1 MAESLINPID
11 LFGGEPN
18 KSIGFAA
25 GIERLILAMDINNK
39 QESIVDFF
47 IIYKEEAA
55 IEESFKLALKLRK
68 LGVRVEID
76 LERRS
81 FTKQIKLAD
90 KSRSKKTIIISKD
103 KLENALVVIKDM
115 SSGKEDFVNIDNN
128 FEFLLNQLK
137 VEPNAEE

>member
-1 MAESLINPID
+1 
-11 LFGGEPN
+11 
-18 KSIGFAA
+18 
-25 GIERLILAMDINNK
+25 
-39 QESIVDFF
+39 
-47 IIYKEEAA
+47 
-55 IEESFKLALKLRK
+55 LALKLRK
-68 LGVRVEID
+68 QGVKVEID

-90 KSRSKKTIIISKD
+90 KSGSKKTIIISKD